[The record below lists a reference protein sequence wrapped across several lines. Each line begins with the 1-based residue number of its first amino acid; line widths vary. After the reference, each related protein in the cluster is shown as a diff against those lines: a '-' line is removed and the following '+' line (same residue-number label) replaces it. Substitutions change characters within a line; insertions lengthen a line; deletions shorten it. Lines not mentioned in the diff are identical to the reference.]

1 MNKKRQQKLLKSWLL
16 FKKKKSNF
24 TGNLLQNYKYLKHE
38 IFMILL
44 KHESS
49 LSVAFQFAWLYIP
62 LINFVWNL
70 LKIMPCFRKF
80 NILLMKPLSNIS
92 VLQSSIPIYFMY
104 QVIGDNPLSHLKKCI
119 LQRNA
124 KCIICFAK
132 FNDHTILN
140 YSQKWKL

>member
-1 MNKKRQQKLLKSWLL
+1 MSCKILFMNKKRQQKLLKSWLL
-16 FKKKKSNF
+16 FKKKINF

-62 LINFVWNL
+62 LISFVWNL

-80 NILLMKPLSNIS
+80 NILLMKPLSNLS

-104 QVIGDNPLSHLKKCI
+104 QVVGDNPLSHLKKCAFY
-119 LQRNA
+119 REM
-124 KCIICFAK
+124 
-132 FNDHTILN
+132 LN
-140 YSQKWKL
+140 V